1 MTKAIIGIVSALC
14 ISVVVLTYSFKKTS
28 ETLNDPEAKVALTPE
43 IKKPELPAPVLKYG
57 MVLDSLDFEEHTIQ
71 RNQTLGSI
79 LADLNVSPL
88 QVNEIC
94 DASKPVYNLAN
105 IHLGKTYKIYKSRDS
120 LKSLKCFVYEA
131 SPMDHIVVRLS
142 EGIEVFKDD
151 IPVDTVRKSVGGVIE
166 SSLYQTLNSIN
177 ANPDLA
183 VRLSQIFAWQVDF
196 FRLFK
201 GDNFKVIYEEISVN
215 GQPIKT
221 GKILAASFEQ
231 HGKTFY
237 AINFE
242 EDGQEKYF
250 NEEGKNVRGAFLRA
264 PLKFFRITSRYTKK
278 RYHPVLKRYKAHLGT
293 DYAAPRGT
301 PILAVGSG
309 KVVAAAYSR
318 YNGNYVKIK
327 HNGTY
332 TTQYLHMSK
341 IANNVRKG
349 KYVSQGQVIGY
360 VGSTGLASGPHVCYR
375 FWKNGKQVD
384 PRSVNVI
391 QTDPIKKANLPAF
404 EIVKKEMISQLD
416 SIVLEQSADHLAA
429 NK

>member
-391 QTDPIKKANLPAF
+391 QTDPIKKENLPAF